1 MKQNLWF
8 RQGVEKVLQT
18 FSVMAFLFSPVVAL
32 VQPPPL

>member
-8 RQGVEKVLQT
+8 HQGLGKVLQT
-18 FSVMAFLFSPVVAL
+18 FSVMAFMFSPVFAL